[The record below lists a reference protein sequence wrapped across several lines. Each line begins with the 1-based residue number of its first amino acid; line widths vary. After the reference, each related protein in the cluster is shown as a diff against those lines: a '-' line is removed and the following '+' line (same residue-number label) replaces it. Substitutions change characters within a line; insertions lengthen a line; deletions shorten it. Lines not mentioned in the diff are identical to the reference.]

1 MVAKALNLV
10 DLDFIANKADLIT
23 FLSSQALFKDYDFTG
38 SNMNLQCDLLAYN
51 SNKHAFLTNML
62 LSEAHID
69 SAQLQSS
76 VFSKAKELNYTP
88 RSARSAVANV
98 TVDFTAT
105 GVSQPYI
112 IPKGSSFS
120 TSIKNNSYVFTTAET
135 ISISSPN
142 SEFSFTTNIYEG
154 IYVKDTYVF
163 NAPEND
169 PYPRFRITNKNVDT
183 SSLVVAVFE
192 NNTQEATT
200 FQPATSL
207 LGLDALDKVF
217 FLQTGE
223 TGFYEIQFG
232 DGIIGYIPKENSVI
246 VLEYRI
252 TNAQLANGAK
262 AFDIGF
268 DPTGVNE
275 LDDIDPITIN
285 GIVTG
290 GALSEQ
296 IESVRYFAPRHFQ
309 TQERCVVPTDY
320 EILLKIAFPEINSVV
335 AYGGEQLDPPRY
347 GYVVV
352 SIDLSELDTLPI
364 SKEKAY
370 NEFLLARMPMSLKP
384 LFIDPV
390 HLYAQVTSIV
400 RYNKNIT
407 LNTPAYIKS
416 LVATSIAN
424 YNIEHLDDFKA
435 TLRYSA
441 LLEAI
446 DDSDPSIIS
455 NITKIRAY
463 KKFVPNIGVVGTY
476 VINFGIPI
484 KTGISST
491 GLTYKG
497 ALVYLED
504 DGNGVVSVFQ
514 YVNAKPITIGPIGT
528 IDYDNGIV
536 TINNVIIDAYIGNF
550 VKVYAEPVDYDI
562 TTIKNSILS
571 IESDEVLITT
581 QALSA

>member
-1 MVAKALNLV
+1 MVAKALNLI
-10 DLDFIANKADLIT
+10 DLDFLANKADLIE
-23 FLSSQALFKDYDFTG
+23 FLRNQPLFKDFDFAG
-38 SNMNLQCDLLAYN
+38 SNMNLLCDLLAYN
-51 SNKHAFLTNML
+51 SNKHGFLTNML

-88 RSARSAVANV
+88 RSARSAIANV
-98 TVDFTAT
+98 TVNFTAT
-105 GVSQPYI
+105 GASQPYI

-135 ISISSPN
+135 ISVSSPN
-142 SEFSFTTNIYEG
+142 SEFTFTTNIYEG

-163 NAPEND
+163 NATESD

-183 SSLVVAVFE
+183 SSLVVAVFQD
-192 NNTQEATT
+192 NTQEATT

-232 DGIIGYIPKENSVI
+232 DSIVGYAPKENSVI
-246 VLEYRI
+246 VLEYRV

-275 LDDIDPITIN
+275 LNDIDPVTIHD
-285 GIVTG
+285 IVTG
-290 GALSEQ
+290 GATAEQ

-384 LFIDPV
+384 LFVDPV
-390 HLYAQVTSIV
+390 HLYAQVNSVV

-416 LVATSIAN
+416 LVTTSISN
-424 YNIEHLDDFKA
+424 YNIDHLDDFKA

-441 LLEAI
+441 LLEVI

-455 NITKIRAY
+455 NITTIRAY
-463 KKFVPNIGVVGTY
+463 KKFVPSIGAIGTY

-497 ALVYLED
+497 TLVYLED

-514 YVNAKPITIGPIGT
+514 YVNAKPVTIGPIGT
-528 IDYDNGIV
+528 IDYDAGIV
-536 TINNVIIDAYIGNF
+536 TLNHIIVDAYIGNF
-550 VKVYAEPVDYDI
+550 VKIYAEPVDPDI

-571 IESDEVLITT
+571 IESDEVFVTT
-581 QALSA
+581 QALSG